1 MNSMHEHERIAKFFA
16 PLSAGEPGAFNLQD
30 DAALLTIPS
39 GQKLVVTTDSV
50 IERIHLPDSAT
61 ASQFAHKLIRRNLS
75 DLAAMG
81 ATPWRYFLNVGLPQS
96 TPLEWLEEFTLTLA
110 ELQKE
115 FGMVLSGGDS
125 TGAHCIHLTAT
136 LLGLVKTPL
145 NRAGAKVGDG
155 IYVTG
160 RIGDAAMALWNL
172 SGSKQE
178 LIDRYYKPDPRLSV
192 GQKLHGMATACIDVS
207 DGLVQDLAH
216 LCNAS
221 GVGAT
226 IDAAKIPFS
235 PDGDI
240 ETMLTGGDD
249 YELLFTSPKEP
260 KGFDVPITRIGTIE
274 AEEGVRVAG
283 YDGPLDGYKH
293 L

>member
-1 MNSMHEHERIAKFFA
+1 MREHERIAAFFA

-30 DAALLTIPS
+30 DAALLDIPV

-50 IERIHLPDSAT
+50 IERIHLPDGTT
-61 ASQFAHKLIRRNLS
+61 AEQFAHKLIRRNLS

-81 ATPWRYFLNVGLPQS
+81 ATPWRYFLNVSVPQS
-96 TPLEWLEEFTLTLA
+96 TPLEWFEQFSLTLS
-110 ELQKE
+110 ELQKQ

-125 TGAHCIHLTAT
+125 TGGNCIHLTAT

-155 IYVTG
+155 VYVTG

-172 SGSKQE
+172 RGSKPE
-178 LIDRYYKPDPRLSV
+178 LLNRYYRPEPRLSV
-192 GQKLHGMATACIDVS
+192 GQKLHGLATACIDVS
-207 DGLVQDLAH
+207 DGLIQDLAH
-216 LCNAS
+216 LCDAS

-226 IDAAKIPFS
+226 IDVAKIPFS
-235 PDGDI
+235 PGGDI

-260 KGFDVPITRIGTIE
+260 KGFDVPIARIGTIE
-274 AEEGVRVAG
+274 TDEGVRVLG
-283 YDGPLDGYKH
+283 YDGPLDGYSH